1 MRRDWIAGV
10 VLLALAAGYYR
21 MAVSIPRSQLSDV
34 VGASS
39 FPVLLSAALATLSVI
54 LILVGVF
61 RKAPTV
67 SAEESAKKAAGEVHG
82 FVRAG
87 GTLAIGV
94 AFLMVGRRAPRGDG
108 ALSPRAV
115 VREGRDHR
123 RRGRHL
129 LLADVQR
136 AVRDPGAARP
146 VAGAAPSLEG
156 APWETSS
163 VRSLK
168 S

>member
-94 AFLMVGRRAPRGDG
+94 AFLMVLPYAGYIVAVAALLAAMVLYLHEPWSARVAIIAAAGGIFFWLMFRGLFAIPVPRGLWP
-108 ALSPRAV
+108 ALL
-115 VREGRDHR
+115 
-123 RRGRHL
+123 HL
-129 LLADVQR
+129 
-136 AVRDPGAARP
+136 
-146 VAGAAPSLEG
+146 
-156 APWETSS
+156 
-163 VRSLK
+163 
-168 S
+168 